1 MTSPELEQA
10 AIASLSE
17 DERSTAVVYMSDG
30 VLEPG
35 EAVEIDGRCVE
46 VDAPTV
52 VAFVDLEPGVN
63 WGHRCRYLLIDTD
76 SANVRAVEAQ
86 FPPFLRGMPAD
97 LKVVYRGEEVPDWAV
112 ATE

>member
-1 MTSPELEQA
+1 VTSPELEQA

-17 DERSTAVVYMSDG
+17 DERSRAVVYLSDR

-35 EAVEIDGRCVE
+35 EAVEIDGRRVE

-63 WGHRCRYLLIDTD
+63 WGHRCRYLLSDRD
-76 SANVRAVEAQ
+76 SGSVRAVEAQ
-86 FPPFLRGMPAD
+86 FPPFMRGMPPD